1 MKEQTDE
8 PIYAEA
14 NNNFAKE
21 VSLETTL
28 NILLKFK
35 STRGLL
41 KTFQNF

>member
-14 NNNFAKE
+14 NYNVVKE

-35 STRGLL
+35 FIRGCL
-41 KTFQNF
+41 